1 MKMKNF
7 SEELDER
14 TKWAEGVIEEFLPNV
29 GTKQKI
35 IMEAMNY
42 SVRAGGKR
50 LRPILLS
57 EAAVMFGMDK
67 ENVRPFMAVMEYIH
81 TYSLVHDD
89 LPAMDND
96 EYRRGRKTTHRQF
109 GEAIGILAGDALL
122 NYAFETGINA
132 VLSFEYPKRAV
143 AALSVIASKA
153 GIYGMIGGQTV
164 DIISEGK
171 QLDKGTLDYI
181 NELKTGALI
190 EASMMSGAILAG
202 ADEEETFI
210 VEKAASKIGQAF
222 QIQDDVLDV
231 IGTTKELG
239 KAVHSDEK
247 NCKSTYVNLL
257 GVDKAKEEVRR
268 LSDEAVLE
276 LKSLEREN
284 EFLFELIKWLTD
296 RTK

>member
-1 MKMKNF
+1 MKNF
-7 SEELDER
+7 SEELDKR
-14 TKWAEGVIEEFLPNV
+14 TKWVENVIEEFLPNED
-29 GTKQKI
+29 TKQKI
-35 IMEAMNY
+35 VMEAMNY

-50 LRPILLS
+50 LRPLLLS
-57 EAAVMFGMDK
+57 EMSEMFGMDK
-67 ENVRPFMAVMEYIH
+67 ENVKPFMAVMEYIH

-96 EYRRGRKTTHRQF
+96 EYRRGRKTTHKQF

-132 VLSFEYPKRAV
+132 ILTFEYPKRAV
-143 AALSVIASKA
+143 AALAVIASKS

-171 QLDKGTLDYI
+171 QLDKDTLDYI

-190 EASMMSGAILAG
+190 EASMMAGAILAG
-202 ADEEETFI
+202 ADEEEIFTI
-210 VEKAASKIGQAF
+210 ERAASKIGQAF

-231 IGTTKELG
+231 ISTTKELG
-239 KAVHSDEK
+239 KPVHSDEK
-247 NCKSTYVNLL
+247 NCKSTYVNLMD
-257 GVDKAKEEVRR
+257 VDKAKDEVKR

-276 LKSLEREN
+276 LKSLKREN
-284 EFLFELIKWLTD
+284 QFLFKLIEWLIN

>member
-1 MKMKNF
+1 MKNF
-7 SEELDER
+7 SEELEKR
-14 TKWAEGVIEEFLPNV
+14 IKWVESVIEEFLPNED
-29 GTKQKI
+29 TKQKI
-35 IMEAMNY
+35 VMEAMNY

-50 LRPILLS
+50 LRPLLLS
-57 EAAVMFGMDK
+57 EMSEMFGMDK
-67 ENVRPFMAVMEYIH
+67 ENVKPFMAVMEYIH

-96 EYRRGRKTTHRQF
+96 EYRRGRKTTHKQF

-132 VLSFEYPKRAV
+132 ILTFEYPKRAV
-143 AALSVIASKA
+143 AALAVIASKS

-171 QLDKGTLDYI
+171 QLDKDTLDYI

-190 EASMMSGAILAG
+190 EASMMAGAILAG
-202 ADEEETFI
+202 ADEEEIFTI
-210 VEKAASKIGQAF
+210 ERAASKIGQAF

-231 IGTTKELG
+231 ISTTKELG
-239 KAVHSDEK
+239 KPVHSDEK
-247 NCKSTYVNLL
+247 NCKSTYVNLMD
-257 GVDKAKEEVRR
+257 VEKAKDEVKR

-276 LKSLEREN
+276 LKSLKREN
-284 EFLFELIKWLTD
+284 QFLFKLIEWLIN

>member
-1 MKMKNF
+1 MKNF
-7 SEELDER
+7 SEELDKR
-14 TKWAEGVIEEFLPNV
+14 TKWVENVIEEFLPNED
-29 GTKQKI
+29 TKQKI
-35 IMEAMNY
+35 VMEAMNY

-50 LRPILLS
+50 LRPLLLS
-57 EAAVMFGMDK
+57 EMSEMFGMDK
-67 ENVRPFMAVMEYIH
+67 ENVKPFMAVMEYIH

-96 EYRRGRKTTHRQF
+96 EYRRGRKTTHKQF

-132 VLSFEYPKRAV
+132 ILTFEYPKRAV
-143 AALSVIASKA
+143 AALAVIASKS

-171 QLDKGTLDYI
+171 QLDKDTLDYI

-190 EASMMSGAILAG
+190 EASMMAGAILAG
-202 ADEEETFI
+202 ADEEEVFT
-210 VEKAASKIGQAF
+210 VERAASKIGQAF

-231 IGTTKELG
+231 ISTTKELG
-239 KAVHSDEK
+239 KPVHSDEK
-247 NCKSTYVNLL
+247 NCKSTYVNLMD
-257 GVDKAKEEVRR
+257 VDKAKDEVKR

-276 LKSLEREN
+276 LKSLKREN
-284 EFLFELIKWLTD
+284 QFLFKLIEWLIN